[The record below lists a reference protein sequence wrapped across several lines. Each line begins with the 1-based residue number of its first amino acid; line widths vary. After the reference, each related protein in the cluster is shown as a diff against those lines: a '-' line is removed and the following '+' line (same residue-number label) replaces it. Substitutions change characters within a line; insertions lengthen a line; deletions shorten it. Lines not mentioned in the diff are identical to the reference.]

1 MDWNSFAGRY
11 LGPIITTGVLVYL
24 MASGKLDST
33 TGLAILLPLW
43 GPAAA
48 AAPGKAARIRAQ
60 KPGAK
65 P

>member
-11 LGPIITTGVLVYL
+11 LGPILTTIGLVVL
-24 MASGKLDST
+24 MALGKLDTT

-48 AAPGKAARIRAQ
+48 AAPGKIARTR
-60 KPGAK
+60 KAK